1 MSTAEVSTRRRGRP
15 RATDSAETRRTILD
29 VARRLF
35 AERGYGG
42 VTNKDLAAE
51 AGLTSGALYHYVES
65 KLDLYC
71 AVYEDMQ
78 EKIYER
84 FQKAEASEQTF
95 IGKLEA
101 VLEEA
106 HDLNHEDPS
115 LARFVGIVRSDARR
129 HPDVRKRLGPS
140 NSVGDRFFLNMVE
153 CGIRTG
159 EIAVEDQDL
168 VREFVMLI
176 LVGLTEG
183 VSEDPPRH
191 RRAVDSIIAVLH
203 NRLVRPLPPD
213 PSTRR
218 L

>member
-1 MSTAEVSTRRRGRP
+1 MSVAEVSTRRRGRP
-15 RATDSAETRRTILD
+15 PATDSSETRRTILD

-35 AERGYGG
+35 SERGYGG

-71 AVYEDMQ
+71 AVYQDMQ

-84 FQKAEASEQTF
+84 FQKAEASELTF
-95 IGKLEA
+95 IGKFEA

-106 HDLNHEDPS
+106 HDLNRDDPS
-115 LARFVGIVRSDARR
+115 LARFVGIVRSDVRR
-129 HPDVRKRLGPS
+129 HPDIRERLGVA
-140 NSVGDRFFLNMVE
+140 NAVRDRFFTNIVE
-153 CGIRTG
+153 AGVRTG
-159 EIAVEDQDL
+159 EIDPEDQPL

-176 LVGLTEG
+176 LIGLTEG
-183 VSEDPPRH
+183 ASDDLERH
-191 RRAVDSIIAVLH
+191 RRAVDSIIALLN
-203 NRLVRPLPPD
+203 NRLVKPLPPD
-213 PSTRR
+213 PATRG